1 MVKTRSQSDRD
12 SAESLD
18 FHSSGS
24 DPSSKEI
31 DTSESEGSDYFDE
44 EFEIDERILE
54 DPILASKVDKI
65 IEYIG
70 KQTPS
75 MKDILEAPMRLKNK
89 AKIFE
94 LVMIYEQTLPMT
106 EERMILRNQL
116 YRLFIVYKQDY
127 CQFKK
132 NKETIMELEKDSKNY
147 SEYSKLQASILSL
160 NTSIENKKILYRKFM
175 ELRESTEPDGKLK
188 IWIKEALKLPYDN
201 IKMLPREN
209 QEMKDMIQN
218 VARVLNQT
226 LFGMDNVKEQL
237 LLFLHSKMMN
247 PEIKG
252 SCLGL
257 IGPPGV
263 GKTSIA
269 KCIAQ
274 AIDLPFEQIS
284 FGGAHNSDFI
294 KGHDYT
300 YVGSKSGEI
309 VRCLSRMKYKNGIL
323 FFDEYEKISQ
333 NQDIMACLLHITD
346 FSQNSE
352 FRDNYLCDIPI
363 DLSSIWFIYSM
374 NELPQDGALKDRIYP
389 IFVEG
394 YTHKEKIKIIRE
406 YLFPKHLKNIN
417 MGIGDIVI
425 SEDVASHLV
434 SKTSENNKGVREIEQ
449 QVKSVIQKVS
459 FLVNHNDM
467 KTSFAVKTKLTIPVE
482 LTRDMIDSLT
492 KTNCSTSPCASFYI

>member
-12 SAESLD
+12 SSESVD

-24 DPSSKEI
+24 DSSSKEEE
-31 DTSESEGSDYFDE
+31 TSESERSDYFEE
-44 EFEIDERILE
+44 EFEVDERILE
-54 DPILASKVDKI
+54 DPKLASKVDKI

-70 KQTPS
+70 KQTPN

-94 LVMIYEQTLPMT
+94 LIMIYEQTLPMT

-116 YRLFIVYKQDY
+116 YRLFLIYKQDY
-127 CQFKK
+127 RHFKK
-132 NKETIMELEKDSKNY
+132 NKETIMELEKDQKNF
-147 SEYSKLQASILSL
+147 SEYSTLQASILNL
-160 NTSIENKKILYRKFM
+160 NTSLENKKILYRKFM
-175 ELRESTEPDGKLK
+175 ELRDSTEPDGKLK
-188 IWIKEALKLPYDN
+188 VWIKEALKLPYDN
-201 IKMLPREN
+201 IKLLPSEN
-209 QEMKDMIQN
+209 HEMKEMIQK
-218 VARVLNQT
+218 VAKVLNEN
-226 LFGMDNVKEQL
+226 LYGMDNVKEQL

-269 KCIAQ
+269 KCIAK

-346 FSQNSE
+346 FSQNYE

-374 NELPQDGALKDRIYP
+374 NEFPQDGALKDRIFP

-394 YTHKEKIKIIRE
+394 YTLKEKIKIIRD
-406 YLFPKHLKNIN
+406 YLFPKHLKNMN
-417 MGIGDIVI
+417 MKVGDIII
-425 SEDVASHLV
+425 SEDVASHLI

-449 QVKSVIQKVS
+449 KVKDVIQKVS
-459 FLVNHNDM
+459 FLVNYSDM
-467 KTSFAVKTKLTIPVE
+467 KTSFGVKTKLTIPVE
-482 LTRDMIDSLT
+482 LTKDILDSLT
-492 KTNCSTSPCASFYI
+492 KNNHTTNPGPSYYI